1 MNKVYEI
8 EIEARSKKILKVKAP
23 DAETAVSMLLNMYFN
38 SDAICFNNRDVHK
51 LDINAEAM
59 AFETPEDYC
68 AANCKRYG
76 NTFNVF
82 IDGEDRDFVT
92 DMADEM

>member
-23 DAETAVSMLLNMYFN
+23 NAESAVSMLLNMYFN
-38 SDAICFNNRDVHK
+38 SNAVCFDKRDVHK

-59 AFETPEDYC
+59 AFDTAEDYC
-68 AANCKRYG
+68 SANCERYG

-92 DMADEM
+92 DMADEV

>member
-38 SDAICFNNRDVHK
+38 SDAICFNNKDVHK
-51 LDINAEAM
+51 LDINAEAV

-68 AANCKRYG
+68 AANCERYG
-76 NTFNVF
+76 NTFYVF

-92 DMADEM
+92 DMADEI

>member
-1 MNKVYEI
+1 MNKVYNI
-8 EIEARSKKILKVKAP
+8 EMEARSKKILKVKAT
-23 DAETAVSMLLNMYFN
+23 DAETAVSMLLDMYFN

-51 LDINAEAM
+51 LDINAEAV
-59 AFETPEDYC
+59 AFETAEDYC
-68 AANCKRYG
+68 SSNCERYG